1 MKNLILLMFAF
12 GAATLSHSTITHASG
27 GDDYSNEEDSTLE
40 TLESFRE
47 QQVVVDP
54 TYESGKAVYTGRSKN
69 APKLQ
74 YCLRVGEE
82 TVKLKRKSIKQF
94 KQSSYSDLAKN
105 LYRCDVPAQAIKTEL
120 EKQQFLHVLYYL
132 NKRYKLNLARA

>member
-1 MKNLILLMFAF
+1 MLTI
-12 GAATLSHSTITHASG
+12 GVTVLSHSTITYASG
-27 GDDYSNEEDSTLE
+27 GDDDSSNESDSTLE
-40 TLESFRE
+40 TLDSFRE
-47 QQVVVDP
+47 QREVVVDP

-74 YCLRVGEE
+74 YCLKVGEE

-94 KQSSYSDLAKN
+94 KQSSYSTLAKN
-105 LYRCDVPAQAIKTEL
+105 LYRCDVPTQSIKTQL